1 MNPAEKSNNKPLLCA
16 AASCVSVIILKYLC
30 NAVLLLTFLKDTKY
44 SDMIFLMIV
53 TTVTQVFPIAVIYKP
68 AYKRLSP
75 LIITDRKKRKN
86 ISFSLLV
93 SAAGF
98 LICTVLNFIISVLL
112 MPSENSGV
120 YIPDDLTGIVVSV
133 FAVCV
138 FPAVLEELLVRGAML
153 NSLRIYGDLAAVM
166 ISAAAFGA
174 LHNSISSMLYAFL
187 CGIVLGCVRIYTG
200 RLSASAAVHFLNNLL
215 ALIFC
220 FTK

>member
-1 MNPAEKSNNKPLLCA
+1 
-16 AASCVSVIILKYLC
+16 
-30 NAVLLLTFLKDTKY
+30 
-44 SDMIFLMIV
+44 
-53 TTVTQVFPIAVIYKP
+53 
-68 AYKRLSP
+68 
-75 LIITDRKKRKN
+75 
-86 ISFSLLV
+86 
-93 SAAGF
+93 
-98 LICTVLNFIISVLL
+98 